1 MLRDTMANLSVFAEL
16 NKLADQLISY
26 ATKEQVAEC
35 ARLLAI
41 NLAHYQSKFG
51 DLPLDETLAMID
63 IEVPND
69 AHADMLAKGMENLVG
84 VLGTVCTGLGE
95 SKH

>member
-1 MLRDTMANLSVFAEL
+1 MANLSVFAEL

-51 DLPLDETLAMID
+51 HLPLDETLAMID

-69 AHADMLAKGMENLVG
+69 AQADMLAKGMENLVG